1 VQNRQRRVVDDEP
14 RVDDVDDLKDCHEK
28 VERLREEKQELEV
41 ENEVLRESADT
52 FGELAERL
60 NKKIKNESGD

>member
-1 VQNRQRRVVDDEP
+1 VQNRQRRVVEDEP
-14 RVDDVDDLKDCHEK
+14 GADDVDDLTDCHQKIEQ
-28 VERLREEKQELEV
+28 LREEKEELEF

-60 NKKIKNESGD
+60 NKKIKNEPAD